1 MHKGLIVVT
10 ASLCIDIISYAPTLS
25 SLTESGHFC
34 FQEVGAIAYKVI
46 ISYNNNEEVMV
57 LPHVPPDFPLPEP
70 EQHNE
75 TYTGL
80 SKDYRRIGTLGLRQY
95 SWDSF
100 FPVGHRYAFMPPEA
114 SDNGWDY
121 VAFFQRGRERKVPF
135 RMIVLDSSGVCR
147 LNTPIT
153 VDSLDTSVRR
163 NGDIAYS
170 ISCTEYR
177 FVV

>member
-1 MHKGLIVVT
+1 M
-10 ASLCIDIISYAPTLS
+10 S
-25 SLTESGHFC
+25 SLAEAGRVC

-114 SDNGWDY
+114 SENGWDY

-153 VDSLDTSVRR
+153 VDLLDTSVRR

>member
-1 MHKGLIVVT
+1 MRPVFVKFGRGG
-10 ASLCIDIISYAPTLS
+10 A
-25 SLTESGHFC
+25 FC
-34 FQEVGAIAYKVI
+34 FQEVSAIAYKVI
-46 ISYNNNEEVMV
+46 LSFNNNEEVMV

-114 SDNGWDY
+114 SENGWDY

-153 VDSLDTSVRR
+153 VDSFEPSVRR

>member
-1 MHKGLIVVT
+1 
-10 ASLCIDIISYAPTLS
+10 
-25 SLTESGHFC
+25 
-34 FQEVGAIAYKVI
+34 
-46 ISYNNNEEVMV
+46 MV

-114 SDNGWDY
+114 SENGWDY

-153 VDSLDTSVRR
+153 VDSFETSVRR

>member
-1 MHKGLIVVT
+1 MN
-10 ASLCIDIISYAPTLS
+10 
-25 SLTESGHFC
+25 
-34 FQEVGAIAYKVI
+34 IAYKVI

-95 SWDSF
+95 SWDSI

-114 SDNGWDY
+114 SENGWDY
-121 VAFFQRGRERKVPF
+121 VGFFQRGRERKIPF
-135 RMIVLDSSGVCR
+135 RMIVLDSSGAPR

-153 VDSLDTSVRR
+153 VDSLDISVRR

>member
-1 MHKGLIVVT
+1 M
-10 ASLCIDIISYAPTLS
+10 
-25 SLTESGHFC
+25 
-34 FQEVGAIAYKVI
+34 GAIAYKVI

-114 SDNGWDY
+114 SENGWDY

-153 VDSLDTSVRR
+153 VDAFEPTVRR

>member
-1 MHKGLIVVT
+1 M
-10 ASLCIDIISYAPTLS
+10 S
-25 SLTESGHFC
+25 SLAEAGRFC
-34 FQEVGAIAYKVI
+34 FQEVGTIAYKVI
-46 ISYNNNEEVMV
+46 LSFNNNEEVMV

-114 SDNGWDY
+114 SENGWDY